1 MANSGYRG
9 LICSRIERYEKPY
22 KLEAGES
29 IAEFVRRY
37 GKLCENIDETRGIP
51 QILTFLGAKRLIT
64 DLEDDGLDP
73 GDQAETIHKLLD
85 DDNYILI
92 IGAREILERRLK
104 ELK

>member
-1 MANSGYRG
+1 MANSGYKG
-9 LICSRIERYEKPY
+9 LICLKIEGYERPY

-29 IAEFVRRY
+29 IAEFVRQHER
-37 GKLCENIDETRGIP
+37 LCKNIDEIRGIP
-51 QILTFLGAKRLIT
+51 QVLTFLGAKRFIA
-64 DLEDDGLDP
+64 DLEDDGLGS